1 MKHPVFFGLVFLLF
15 YPCNTYSAQ
24 LDKYDG
30 FGDSRQTRPE
40 VIVVPKQ
47 VPSTINHIQMEN
59 LSLKKE
65 NLLLQ
70 NRLKAAERKVKKLE
84 TIQSE
89 LDTIKRKDAYSAELL
104 IKRYGIYRQFDNT
117 VKTEPLEMMKTR
129 MMKLSEQLKR
139 TPDRDSDQ
147 MSYYLNLIRILND
160 NIRAKVNANA
170 E

>member
-1 MKHPVFFGLVFLLF
+1 MKHPVFVWLVFLLF
-15 YPCNTYSAQ
+15 YPCNTHSAP

-89 LDTIKRKDAYSAELL
+89 LETIKRKEAHAA
-104 IKRYGIYRQFDNT
+104 
-117 VKTEPLEMMKTR
+117 V
-129 MMKLSEQLKR
+129 
-139 TPDRDSDQ
+139 TPKKVTSQ
-147 MSYYLNLIRILND
+147 P
-160 NIRAKVNANA
+160 AKSSQ
-170 E
+170 